1 MIEPVG
7 ARRNARLYRLLAA
20 YWMLVLVEWSIWFT
34 VMLAA
39 YEIGGP
45 EAAGIS
51 AGLTQLPAIF
61 LGPVAAAASDRI
73 PRSRILPFMFLAT
86 GAVSAALALLL
97 YSGAP
102 LPTVVV
108 AASMLTLCVAVLR
121 PLHYSSLPALTAN
134 AKSLSWAN
142 SVSGLGFS
150 LSAFLGP
157 ILAGL
162 ATVADGL
169 WAVAAGA
176 FVLMLV
182 GGALCVHLPLPSMTN
197 DGESNPS
204 PIRHTINGLRLLRAD
219 RPLLVLVCLSGLGP
233 LALATLEIIGITWAA
248 EVLGDDAAGQ
258 GLVAGAPGFGAM
270 LGAVLGAALAYR
282 RRLAPVLVAAL
293 LAGGLMLLPLMG
305 VGVLVAALIALAFF
319 GLWERISRLA
329 TERLM
334 QRSASS
340 ATLIEMFAV
349 IESVYLIAYL
359 VGSIGS
365 PFIVLAIGPSKAYL
379 VVGLVIIVVAALSLR
394 VLRDL
399 DRRAIALEPPLPPVT
414 TPHRVGWH
422 GHRHGGGAHWILHR
436 RLRQPD

>member
-1 MIEPVG
+1 MTGPAEAQRSV
-7 ARRNARLYRLLAA
+7 RLYRLLAA

-108 AASMLTLCVAVLR
+108 AASMLTLCVAVVR

-197 DGESNPS
+197 DGESIPS
-204 PIRHTINGLRLLRAD
+204 PIRQTINGLRLLRAD

-305 VGVLVAALIALAFF
+305 VSVLVAALIALAFF

-379 VVGLVIIVVAALSLR
+379 VVGLVISVVAALSLR

-399 DRRAIALEPPLPPVT
+399 DRRALALEPPLPPVT

-422 GHRHGGGAHWILHR
+422 GHRHGGGAHWVLHR
-436 RLRQPD
+436 RLRRPD